1 MKKCAA
7 EKLNKPCLLLR
18 GDDGNDIGQVDRWA
32 ADTFGVLREHD
43 LHLDTDRAGAE
54 VAVADGVVDEDAVGS
69 SGLDHVAV
77 TERHALGTLAL
88 DLATD
93 DDFATLGA
101 SLHHV
106 ADDASAGTADLEV
119 AEELEAEGLCLGH
132 GREATGIHALH
143 IQLNAVLGVAE
154 TLLDARGEL
163 ANAAALLSEDF
174 LRLRGADDDLR
185 ALRRNAVLDACEAI
199 LSELALEEF
208 VKLSVEHSVAHELSL
223 LAERAHGLVFIP
235 LPKKKKRRW
244 RNAQP
249 QKLSIITFPQFCFLV
264 CFVSTGYF

>member
-1 MKKCAA
+1 MRK
-7 EKLNKPCLLLR
+7 
-18 GDDGNDIGQVDRWA
+18 
-32 ADTFGVLREHD
+32 HD
-43 LHLDTDRAGAE
+43 LDLNTNRASTE
-54 VAVADGVVDEDAVGS
+54 VAVANGVVDEDAVGS

-132 GREATGIHALH
+132 GRQATGIHALH

-235 LPKKKKRRW
+235 LPKKKKKEMAECTASKTIH
-244 RNAQP
+244 NNISP
-249 QKLSIITFPQFCFLV
+249 VLFFGLFCFNRLLLRKNSFNREKKLQAV
-264 CFVSTGYF
+264 EGEGKSCRVRVKQCFSKR